1 MDGVF
6 VYWFGWLAWIVG
18 TFLLPK
24 NELRQVMCASILALL
39 CFIPLNVI
47 ISGNQISIGYVFSLL
62 ICYLQLGKLKFIG
75 IMYPAV
81 CCLFVAATYI
91 GIQELIRL
99 DPVILLIDGRFLSA
113 GAVLLTIFI
122 LKRRANRTAVLATGL
137 LYGDLFLNVY
147 RHGFNGGMELG
158 SLAFFDVFAISVS
171 VSTAALVFSMALG
184 KWRQHVLANSRQ
196 PKPVPTRIDKHA

>member
-6 VYWFGWLAWIVG
+6 VYWFGWLAWIAG

-81 CCLFVAATYI
+81 CCILVAATYI

-122 LKRRANRTAVLATGL
+122 IKRRANRTAALATGL

-147 RHGFNGGMELG
+147 RHGLNGGMELG

-171 VSTAALVFSMALG
+171 MSTAALVFSVAME
-184 KWRQHVLANSRQ
+184 KWRQYVLANNRQ